1 MVITSEPRSQIEALQ
16 RYMRLPATSNVYDLY
31 GIIID
36 MKAIQITL
44 DEALLA
50 RLDADE
56 EVQRDGRS
64 AVLRR
69 AADEYLRRRRKRAIA
84 EQYTKAYRGESGL
97 GDEFSG
103 WENEGAWPER

>member
-1 MVITSEPRSQIEALQ
+1 
-16 RYMRLPATSNVYDLY
+16 
-31 GIIID
+31 

-44 DEALLA
+44 DAALLA

-69 AADEYLRRRRKRAIA
+69 AADEYLRRRRRRAIA
-84 EQYTKAYRGESGL
+84 DQYARGYGAGPNL
-97 GDEFSG
+97 GTEFSG
-103 WENEGAWPER
+103 WEDEGAWPEA